1 MDKEEALY
9 HLSQILKDVAA
20 GKYQP
25 VPQGVPL
32 TEPEQEELKKQ
43 TLVALQMGMREI
55 SKNLN
60 IPDDLRKAL
69 CLSESD
75 LERLHRKSDTQGEFS
90 EQCLCSADR

>member
-9 HLSQILKDVAA
+9 HLSQILKDVAI

-32 TEPEQEELKKQ
+32 AESEKEELKKQ
-43 TLVALQMGMREI
+43 TLVALQMGMGEI
-55 SKNLN
+55 SKDLNL
-60 IPDDLRKAL
+60 PDDLKKAL

-75 LERLHRKSDTQGEFS
+75 LERLRRKPDKREEFL
-90 EQCLCSADR
+90 EQRLNSADR